1 MDSRYQLVWYA
12 PDMARDGTATRER
25 ILESATSLVLEQGFA
40 GTSLDDILVAAGVTK
55 GAFFH
60 HFRSKAELG
69 TALVERYARA
79 DLDALDSLWGQADRL
94 SRDPLQRV
102 LLFLGLFAD
111 SIDALAGENPGC
123 LYVSFVYERQIAN
136 ESARDTIE
144 ATVLTWRQRL
154 RERLDEVVKRY
165 PPRIPVDLDAVADLV
180 FTTNEGAYV
189 LARATGRPQLLR
201 DQLLQVR
208 NYVELLFS
216 PTFTTAA

>member
-1 MDSRYQLVWYA
+1 MT
-12 PDMARDGTATRER
+12 RDGTATRER
-25 ILESATSLVLEQGFA
+25 ILESATGLVLERGFA
-40 GTSLDDILVAAGVTK
+40 GTSLDDILGAAGVTK

-79 DLDALDSLWGQADRL
+79 DLLALESLWGQADRL

-102 LLFLGLFAD
+102 LLFLGLFAE

-123 LYVSFVYERQIAN
+123 LYVSFVYERQLGD

-144 ATVLTWRQRL
+144 STVLTWRRHL
-154 RERLDEVVKRY
+154 RERLDEVAEHY

-189 LARATGRPQLLR
+189 LARATGQPKLLR

-216 PTFTTAA
+216 PLVPTAA